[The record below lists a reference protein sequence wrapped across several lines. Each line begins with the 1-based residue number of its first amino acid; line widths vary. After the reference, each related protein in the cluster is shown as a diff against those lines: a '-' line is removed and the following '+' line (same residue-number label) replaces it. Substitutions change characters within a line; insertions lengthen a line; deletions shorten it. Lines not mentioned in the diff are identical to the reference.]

1 MESGFVLLIEGFTAL
16 VEEQVLKLLVRYA
29 SLLRRSNA
37 GAGSI
42 LTAVEQ

>member
-16 VEEQVLKLLVRYA
+16 VEEQVFKLLVSYA
-29 SLLRRSNA
+29 SMLRRSNV

-42 LTAVEQ
+42 LATVEQ